1 MKSINPG
8 LTEVKWLLDENSS
21 IKFCSPL
28 NKIKKP
34 LIKMSGPF
42 TTLTNLSKHRYIS
55 KFTALSILFNGYLL
69 FFGAVPDFLF
79 LSASVCAGFV
89 AAGLVAAGFV
99 AAGFELVFV
108 VVFVFVVVSVCFAG
122 VVAGDTELTELLVSF
137 LVTSFF

>member
-42 TTLTNLSKHRYIS
+42 TTLTNLFKQIGIS
-55 KFTALSILFNGYLL
+55 LKFTALSILFNGYLP
-69 FFGAVPDFLF
+69 FF
-79 LSASVCAGFV
+79 
-89 AAGLVAAGFV
+89 
-99 AAGFELVFV
+99 
-108 VVFVFVVVSVCFAG
+108 
-122 VVAGDTELTELLVSF
+122 
-137 LVTSFF
+137 